1 MIISRS
7 IRTGARQAPRWIAV
21 WAVGVALAATTP
33 VVSETSLDTAAVV
46 SGLNEWLHG
55 TLELE
60 CRFEQTLVSGA
71 FGAGLRESGRLYL
84 KRPGRIRWEY
94 TKPEEKLAIVR
105 DGEALLYLPEDQQ
118 LIRGGEEWSQ
128 SLLAELLG
136 GDRQLDELFEAT
148 LVATPEHGGNGDYRL
163 RLVPRGLDDGFQE
176 VTLDLRPPTF
186 SIERAEVLDEA
197 GNRMRYRFRSHR
209 RNRGVADELFVFVP
223 PPGTEILDPS

>member
-1 MIISRS
+1 MFIPRAT
-7 IRTGARQAPRWIAV
+7 RTGVRRRRRPLAAWVVA
-21 WAVGVALAATTP
+21 VALAAVTP
-33 VVSETSLDTAAVV
+33 VASETSLDTAAVLA
-46 SGLNEWLHG
+46 GLQEWLEG
-55 TLELE
+55 TRELE

-105 DGEALLYLPEDQQ
+105 GGEALLYLPEDEQ

-136 GDRQLDELFEAT
+136 GERELDELFEAT

-163 RLVPRGLDDGFQE
+163 RLVPRGRGEGFQE

-186 SIERAEVLDEA
+186 SIDRAEVLDEA